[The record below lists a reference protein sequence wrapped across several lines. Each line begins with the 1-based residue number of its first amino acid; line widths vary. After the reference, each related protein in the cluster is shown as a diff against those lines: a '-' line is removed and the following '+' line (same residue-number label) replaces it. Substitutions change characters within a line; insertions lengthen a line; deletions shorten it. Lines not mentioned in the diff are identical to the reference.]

1 MASGSTLTYQ
11 RARSL
16 LLLAGFTLIAAV
28 ALVALVRGVDR
39 VEVIGTLLFIP
50 VFAGFMLFSLP
61 GAVGVSLAAAAIY
74 LLLRLPAIELVGF
87 GPLAGQVTARLIGY
101 LLFGLGGGWAIRQI
115 KGTLDKMELY
125 DDIDDETGLGNARSF
140 LETADVER
148 ARAER
153 YQKVFSVAAAD
164 FSAWEDLPSRK
175 TRNALRELGTRL
187 AAGVRSSD
195 HPVHGRIGNRH
206 VIGVVLPETSSEGA
220 RIVAD
225 NLKSQLATATGV
237 DVRVITA
244 THPGNEAAMARII
257 ELFKEIDRTLRPP
270 TPEADHQP
278 AGR

>member
-1 MASGSTLTYQ
+1 MATGTTLTYR
-11 RARSL
+11 RARTL
-16 LLLAGFTLIAAV
+16 LLLTGFTLIAAV
-28 ALVALVRGVDR
+28 ALVALTRGVDR

-50 VFAGFMLFSLP
+50 VLTGFMLFSLR
-61 GAVGVSLAAAAIY
+61 GGLAVSLAAAAIY

-87 GPLAGQVTARLIGY
+87 GPLAGQVTARLFGY
-101 LLFGLGGGWAIRQI
+101 LVFGVGGGWAISQI

-164 FSAWEDLPSRK
+164 FSAWADLPTRK
-175 TRNALRELGTRL
+175 ARAAMRELGTRL

-195 HPVHGRIGNRH
+195 HPVHGRIGSRH

-225 NLKSQLATATGV
+225 NLRTQLATATGAE
-237 DVRVITA
+237 VRVITA
-244 THPGNEAAMARII
+244 THPGNDAAMARII
-257 ELFKEIDRTLRPP
+257 DLFKEIDRALRPP
-270 TPEADHQP
+270 APAADLPP